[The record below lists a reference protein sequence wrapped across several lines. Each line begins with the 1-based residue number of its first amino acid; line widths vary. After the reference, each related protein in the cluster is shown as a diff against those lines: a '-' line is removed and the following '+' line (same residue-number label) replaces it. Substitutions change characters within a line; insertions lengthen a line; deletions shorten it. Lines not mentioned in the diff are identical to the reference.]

1 MSPLQKLEAVRV
13 RQELQLIT
21 RKEAVMEIHPNKD
34 EAEVEAYIEELDKE
48 VEREQEE
55 MNAMIELGN
64 QDQDQEGAKPKKSVD
79 SKEARGN
86 NGNSK

>member
-55 MNAMIELGN
+55 MNAMVELGN
-64 QDQDQEGAKPKKSVD
+64 QDQEGAKPKKSVD